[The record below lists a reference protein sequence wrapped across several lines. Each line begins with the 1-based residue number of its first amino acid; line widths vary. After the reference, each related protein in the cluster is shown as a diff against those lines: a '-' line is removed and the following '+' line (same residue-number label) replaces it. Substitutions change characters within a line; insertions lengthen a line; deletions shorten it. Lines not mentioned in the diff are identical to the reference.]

1 VKLQEPQVR
10 PLRTADWDALVFPS
24 SNRPKFEFIINLKA
38 AKQIGLAIS
47 SGVLGRADKMLRLL
61 TPLKSQM
68 PNQLDSGQRLVPRRT
83 KAVYAGFRF
92 RFPRFGF
99 RFCHRFEGGFMK
111 GVTLAVSVSFVL
123 CFCGVAPAQLTKLTI
138 GNNTLSAAGLP
149 AWMAKESG
157 IFRKNGLEVQIVY
170 FRGGTITTMALIA
183 RETPISQVS
192 GPPMVSAALKGADA
206 VMIAGGNVVA
216 EYWLISRPDIKTAE
230 QLKGGS
236 VAIATFGGLSDG
248 MARIAVQKLG
258 LNPVKDITLVQI
270 GTIPERLS
278 ALDTG
283 KVQAAMLNA
292 PDNFRAQKRGLYKLM
307 GVRLP
312 YQGIG
317 VGTTRA
323 FIREN
328 PDVARRYIRSQVEAV
343 HHLKTDREAGT
354 KVLAKY
360 LALQDKEILQKAYDD
375 GVNDEILPTKQY
387 PTLEGIKKIL
397 EPLGE
402 TDPKAKAAK
411 PEDFV
416 DMRFIRELDESGV
429 TNDLYKGD
437 TK

>member
-1 VKLQEPQVR
+1 MNAKFRRRL
-10 PLRTADWDALVFPS
+10 LSAYST
-24 SNRPKFEFIINLKA
+24 NRKSKIQNRNW
-38 AKQIGLAIS
+38 IGLFTIVIALS
-47 SGVLGRADKMLRLL
+47 MWG
-61 TPLKSQM
+61 P
-68 PNQLDSGQRLVPRRT
+68 
-83 KAVYAGFRF
+83 
-92 RFPRFGF
+92 
-99 RFCHRFEGGFMK
+99 
-111 GVTLAVSVSFVL
+111 
-123 CFCGVAPAQLTKLTI
+123 VASAQLSKLTI

-157 IFRKNGLEVQIVY
+157 IFQKNGLDVQIVY
-170 FRGGTITTMALIA
+170 FRGGTITTMSLVA

-206 VMIAGGNVVA
+206 VIIGGGNVIA
-216 EYWLISRPDIKTAE
+216 EYWLMSKAEIKTAE
-230 QLKGGS
+230 QLKGGT

-248 MARIAVQKLG
+248 MARIALQKLG
-258 LNPVKDITLVQI
+258 LNPVKDITLIQI

-278 ALDTG
+278 ALDSG

-307 GVRLP
+307 SVRLP

-328 PDVARRYIRSQVEAV
+328 PDVVRRYIRSQVEAV
-343 HHLKTDREAGT
+343 HRLKTDREAGMR
-354 KVLAKY
+354 VLAKY

-375 GVNDEILPTKQY
+375 GVNDEILPAKQY

-416 DMRFIRELDESGV
+416 DMRFIRELDESGF

-437 TK
+437 KK